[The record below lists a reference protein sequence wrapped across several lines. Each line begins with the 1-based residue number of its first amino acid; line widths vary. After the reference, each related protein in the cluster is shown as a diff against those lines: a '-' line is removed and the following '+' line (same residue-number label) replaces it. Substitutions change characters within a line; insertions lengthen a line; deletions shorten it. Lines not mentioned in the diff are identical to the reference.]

1 MQDLRLAVRALRTTP
16 IVTAVAIL
24 SLALGIGANTAIFS
38 LVNSLLLRTL
48 PIVEP
53 QRLVAISSGTA
64 ISQGN
69 TPAWTY
75 AVWDQ
80 IRQRTQM
87 FDGALA
93 WSQGLGST
101 TRFNLAQGGETEP
114 VEGLFAN
121 GDFFTTLGVTALLG
135 RTFTAADDVRGGG
148 PDGPVAVISY
158 GMWQRRFGGAATVV
172 GTALVLERVPFT
184 IIGVMSPEFFG
195 TEVGRTFDVALP
207 IGTEALIHGK
217 DSAIDNGAS
226 YWLWIMVRLKPGQ
239 SLEAATAT
247 LRGVQPQIR
256 EAAMPQNVPPRA
268 QELFL
273 KEPFTL
279 VQAAAGTSRLR
290 QRYERPLVAILVIVA
305 LVLLIACANIANL
318 LLARATARRHEL
330 SVRLALGAS
339 RWRLARQFLVESF
352 VLAGIGAVLG
362 LMIAAWGSRALVA
375 ALSTPVNRVSLN
387 LSLDWRVMAFMAAVT
402 VATAV
407 LFGTAPAW
415 RATRAAPIDALKEH
429 ARGASGDARVSLS
442 SALVVAQ
449 VALSLV
455 LVVAAG
461 LFVRTLE
468 RLATLPLGFD
478 ADRVLTVTVDVTRAP
493 IAPANRIPF
502 DHQLVATVAAVP
514 GVASAAGAMVTPVGG
529 GGIIGEVDL
538 PSAPPSARE
547 PGPVPFW
554 NSHSAMINQITPRW
568 FATYGTTLRAGRD
581 IDDRDTQNA
590 PPVAVVNDAFAR
602 KFLPGRNP
610 IGETVTFA
618 PAGPVPRTIVGVVGD
633 AVYISVRDGVRPTV
647 YVPLAQRDFGPPA
660 TEINIGVRSSAGSS
674 VQLAHSVAAAL
685 AAVDRNLTFSFRPLA
700 DQVDASLTQERV
712 VAILSGLF
720 GALALLL
727 AGLGLYGVTSY
738 SVTRRR
744 TEIGIRMALGA
755 EPAGVIRLVLSR
767 VSVLIGLGVIVG
779 AGVSLWASK
788 FVATLLYGLEP
799 RDPATLVGAAAILGA
814 VGAFAGSLPAWRAS
828 RIDPAEVLREG

>member
-1 MQDLRLAVRALRTTP
+1 VP
-16 IVTAVAIL
+16 
-24 SLALGIGANTAIFS
+24 TAIFS

-48 PIVEP
+48 PIVDP
-53 QRLVAISSGTA
+53 QRLVAISSATA

-75 AVWDQ
+75 SVWDQ
-80 IRQRTQM
+80 IRQRTQT
-87 FDGALA
+87 FDGVLA
-93 WSQGLGST
+93 WSQGTGST
-101 TRFNLAQGGETEP
+101 TQFNLAQGGETQN
-114 VEGLFAN
+114 VEGLFAS

-158 GMWQRRFGGAATVV
+158 GMWQQRFGGAAAVV
-172 GTALVLERVPFT
+172 GTALMVERVPFT
-184 IIGVMSPEFFG
+184 IIGVMPPEFFG

-207 IGTEALIHGK
+207 IGAEALIHGK
-217 DSAIDNGAS
+217 DSAIDGGF
-226 YWLWIMVRLKPGQ
+226 YWLWIMLRLKPGQ
-239 SLEAATAT
+239 SIEAATAT

-256 EAAMPQNVPPRA
+256 EAAMPQNSSPRA

-290 QRYERPLVAILVIVA
+290 QRYERPLVAILAIVA
-305 LVLLIACANIANL
+305 LVLVIACANIANL
-318 LLARATARRHEL
+318 LLARATARRYEL
-330 SVRLALGAS
+330 SVRLALGAP
-339 RWRLARQFLVESF
+339 RWRLARQFLVESL
-352 VLAGIGAVLG
+352 VLAGLGAILG
-362 LMIAAWGSRALVA
+362 VVISAWGSRALVA

-407 LFGTAPAW
+407 LFGTAPAC
-415 RATRAAPIDALKEH
+415 RATRAAPIDALKEN
-429 ARGASGDARVSLS
+429 ARGASGDARMSMS

-449 VALSLV
+449 VALSLM

-461 LFVRTLE
+461 LFVRTFE

-478 ADRVLTVTVDVTRAP
+478 ADRVLTATVDVTRAP

-502 DHQLVATVAAVP
+502 DYQLVATVAAVP

-529 GGIIGEVDL
+529 GGIIGEVDV
-538 PSAPPSARE
+538 PGAPPSARE

-581 IDDRDTQNA
+581 IDDRDTQNS

-610 IGETVTFA
+610 IGEAVAFA

-674 VQLAHSVAAAL
+674 VQLAHSLAAAL
-685 AAVDRNLTFSFRPLA
+685 TAVDRNLTFSFRPLA

-712 VAILSGLF
+712 VAILSALF

-738 SVTRRR
+738 AVTRRR

-755 EPAGVIRLVLSR
+755 EPAGVVRLVLSR
-767 VSVLIGLGVIVG
+767 VSVLVGLGVAVG
-779 AGVSLWASK
+779 AGLSWWAST

-799 RDPATLVGAAAILGA
+799 RDPVTLVGAAGMLAA
-814 VGAFAGSLPAWRAS
+814 VGAFAGWLPAWRAS
-828 RIDPAEVLREG
+828 RIDPAEVLRER